1 MKGLTTALI
10 VASMAMTTIAQAQ
23 TYKWEDDYCSMKG
36 DFDSKKYTAK
46 QVKNS
51 HYVMNQLSDLN
62 LDILRIPQSTAQLHQ
77 MSYSDID
84 ALNTEYAQ
92 VKNDVETL
100 QIVPQAQTYKQD
112 LLKTIEGEYI
122 TRKLVLLA
130 YVDPA
135 AAIKQ
140 SPAMCKTYIEPLL
153 QSESAIQ
160 NRWRQAVDDEI
171 KEQVTDYADDPDLIL
186 SERDR
191 VMQRYEEE
199 KAANAYLN
207 ARSNLI
213 SYRFYNCVNS
223 TVYHLEPEDVF
234 ADSQKL
240 NKALFGKSFK
250 EICDED

>member
-1 MKGLTTALI
+1 MKAVTVAALL
-10 VASMAMTTIAQAQ
+10 ASMAVTTIVQAQ
-23 TYKWEDDYCSMKG
+23 TYEWEEALCSMKG
-36 DFDSKKYTAK
+36 DFDNKKYTTN
-46 QVKNS
+46 QVENS
-51 HYVMNQLSDLN
+51 YYVMNQLSDLN
-62 LDILRIPQSTAQLHQ
+62 LESLSIPQSTAQLHQ
-77 MSYSDID
+77 ISYSDID

-100 QIVPQAQTYKQD
+100 EIVPQAQTYKQD

-122 TRKLVLLA
+122 TRKLVLMA
-130 YVDPA
+130 YADPA

-153 QSESAIQ
+153 QSENAIQ
-160 NRWRQAVDDEI
+160 NRWRQTIDDEI
-171 KEQVTDYADDPDLIL
+171 KEQVMDYANDPEFIL

-199 KAANAYLN
+199 KADNAYLN

-223 TVYHLEPEDVF
+223 TVYHVEPEDVS
-234 ADSQKL
+234 AYTHKL
-240 NKALFGKSFK
+240 SKSLFGKSFK
-250 EICDED
+250 QVCDE